1 MPRSKCDSD
10 VTDVSAPPR
19 GGTRKPARRPAGGP
33 KRTGA
38 SPPDWPRRGDHVQCM
53 WSDKSVIEGIVLEA
67 EDRGWDPPSLW
78 ILTTEGERLSW
89 KGRNVKIIA
98 RRVRRPT
105 GKRKTARRARK
116 RKA

>member
-1 MPRSKCDSD
+1 MPKDKCVSD
-10 VTDVSAPPR
+10 DTHVSAPPR
-19 GGTRKPARRPAGGP
+19 GGTRKPAR
-33 KRTGA
+33 TGA
-38 SPPDWPRRGDHVQCM
+38 SPPDWPRKGDHVQCM

-89 KGRNVKIIA
+89 KGRNVKVIA
-98 RRVRRPT
+98 RRARRPPV
-105 GKRKTARRARK
+105 KRKTARRARK

>member
-10 VTDVSAPPR
+10 VTDVSVPPR
-19 GGTRKPARRPAGGP
+19 GGTRKPAR
-33 KRTGA
+33 TGA
-38 SPPDWPRRGDHVQCM
+38 SPPDWPRKGDHVQCM

-78 ILTTEGERLSW
+78 ILTTEGERLAW

-105 GKRKTARRARK
+105 GKKTARRARK

>member
-10 VTDVSAPPR
+10 VTDVSVPPR
-19 GGTRKPARRPAGGP
+19 GGTRKPAR
-33 KRTGA
+33 TGA
-38 SPPDWPRRGDHVQCM
+38 SPPDWPRKGDHVQCM

-116 RKA
+116 RKG